1 VEGVALQPGERVL
14 ASAAGETG
22 SVVATDRRLL
32 VSQGGGYHSIGW
44 ETVERATW
52 DGNTEV
58 LAITQTAPLGSR
70 PFQHRLRVAPA
81 GGFLDVVREQVTSSV
96 VISRYVPI
104 EGEYGV
110 RITGRRQP
118 GRAGLAWFV
127 AVDTG
132 LSKDAP
138 GVRELIDSAVKQVR
152 AEVE

>member
-32 VSQGGGYHSIGW
+32 VSRAGGYDSIGW

-52 DGNTEV
+52 DGDTEV
-58 LAITQTAPLGSR
+58 LAITQTAPLGSQ
-70 PFQHRLRVAPA
+70 PLQHRLRVQPA

-104 EGEYGV
+104 EGEHGV

-127 AVDTG
+127 AVDNR
-132 LSKDAP
+132 LPMDAP